1 MYQISLG
8 KNVNHS
14 FFLFKF
20 FSGIDLNFLGFG
32 DSTAAN
38 PTIFHKVWVELPEE
52 KMKTQGQF
60 NTRPLNQNKLIL
72 PSVIHAW
79 KVWNNSH
86 SHLIMN
92 CYNRSIG
99 KRSQLSFYSGN
110 NNNNNET
117 NSSYSTNTSLTRKQQ
132 RKSIESTYGKD
143 YTVSQIRQVG
153 YLSGKDIIR
162 DMSQV
167 RMDDFQHYYDEADRA
182 QSELEFEPHHLDSQQ
197 VQPAQFVDPFTAD
210 MFRDEMV
217 DIDFGA
223 IDAFT
228 EALNQQI
235 LAEKNGVEPPK
246 NLQFPPHVIASN
258 HASFLENQLFLA
270 DTNTEDN
277 SGVNVQFITP
287 SLKNKPAPGSHSTN
301 LNNKIRNANESMLEK
316 LARAEY
322 SRNQSFGSVIDV
334 QKPNGKNVNNTS
346 YNSFMQNLS
355 RNMSHQ
361 SLVRWMA
368 LRNWTFFC
376 RGQAVYYKC

>member
-1 MYQISLG
+1 MKCNNLSKG
-8 KNVNHS
+8 K
-14 FFLFKF
+14 K
-20 FSGIDLNFLGFG
+20 
-32 DSTAAN
+32 
-38 PTIFHKVWVELPEE
+38 
-52 KMKTQGQF
+52 
-60 NTRPLNQNKLIL
+60 
-72 PSVIHAW
+72 
-79 KVWNNSH
+79 
-86 SHLIMN
+86 
-92 CYNRSIG
+92 
-99 KRSQLSFYSGN
+99 SQQSFYSGN
-110 NNNNNET
+110 HSNNSNNEN

-182 QSELEFEPHHLDSQQ
+182 QSQLEFEPHHLDSQQ

-270 DTNTEDN
+270 DTNTEEN
-277 SGVNVQFITP
+277 SGVSVQFITP
-287 SLKNKPAPGSHSTN
+287 SLKNKPAPGSSSTN
-301 LNNKIRNANESMLEK
+301 LKNISNNSSNANESMLEK
-316 LARAEY
+316 LAKAEY
-322 SRNQSFGSVIDV
+322 SRNQSFGSVVDV

-361 SLVRWMA
+361 SLVR
-368 LRNWTFFC
+368 
-376 RGQAVYYKC
+376 